1 MSLSQGKLVMSI
13 KKIIPLL
20 LALVALAPLPAM
32 AQSTPSNTMTPPADT
47 MSPPQPTKKGS
58 TKKKSGGMKAGA
70 KSPSPSSK
78 STTVV
83 VNVNTDA
90 SADLQKVK
98 GIGEATAKKIIAGRP
113 YATLDDLVTKKVMSA
128 SQLAKFKPQLTVK

>member
-1 MSLSQGKLVMSI
+1 MKGG
-13 KKIIPLL
+13 
-20 LALVALAPLPAM
+20 AM
-32 AQSTPSNTMTPPADT
+32 
-47 MSPPQPTKKGS
+47 
-58 TKKKSGGMKAGA
+58 
-70 KSPSPSSK
+70 KSPSKSSK

-113 YATLDDLVTKKVMSA
+113 YATLDDLVTKKA
-128 SQLAKFKPQLTVK
+128 LTAKQLTTFKPQLTVK

>member
-1 MSLSQGKLVMSI
+1 MSL

-20 LALVALAPLPAM
+20 LALAALVPLPGM
-32 AQSTPSNTMTPPADT
+32 AQSTPSNTVTPLADT
-47 MSPPQPTKKGS
+47 LSPPTPTKKGGYM
-58 TKKKSGGMKAGA
+58 KSGAM
-70 KSPSPSSK
+70 KSPSKSSK

-113 YATLDDLVTKKVMSA
+113 YATLDDLVTKKA
-128 SQLAKFKPQLTVK
+128 LTAKQLTTLKPQLSIK